1 MGYNLPVYD
10 TQKISLG
17 PGVIYLGP
25 VGSTP
30 STDVGAVR
38 SGMNFAI
45 TRTKVPVKQGNPATN
60 IKTFVTEEAGVLTL
74 TGLEWNLDNFAMAL
88 GQTTTSV
95 GNTLDV
101 GGDMNIH
108 EVAIKLV
115 HVNPNGHTY
124 TLYIWKAEP
133 RGDLTINL
141 TDEPHAFEMAFEAM
155 LTTVDW
161 AGNSLSA
168 GEQMFKLFRQTS

>member
-1 MGYNLPVYD
+1 MYNVGTYD
-10 TQKISLG
+10 TTKISLG
-17 PGVIYLGP
+17 PGVIYIGAA
-25 VGSTP
+25 GTTP
-30 STDVGAVR
+30 TTQVGAVR

-45 TRTKVPVKQGNPATN
+45 TRSKVPVKQGNPATT
-60 IKTFVTEEAGVLTL
+60 IKTFVNEESGVLTL

-95 GNTLDV
+95 GNTLNIGGSLDIHDV
-101 GGDMNIH
+101 S
-108 EVAIKLV
+108 IKLV
-115 HVNPNGHTY
+115 HTTPANETV

-141 TDEPHAFEMAFEAM
+141 TDEPHEFEMAFEAL

-161 AGNSLSA
+161 AGNTLSA
-168 GEQMFKLFRQTS
+168 GEQLCKLFIET